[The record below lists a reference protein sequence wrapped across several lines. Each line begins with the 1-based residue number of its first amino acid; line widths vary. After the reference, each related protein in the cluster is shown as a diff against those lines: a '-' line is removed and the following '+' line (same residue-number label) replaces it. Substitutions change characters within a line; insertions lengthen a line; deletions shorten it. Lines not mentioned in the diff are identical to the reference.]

1 MTRSKQTPEHRR
13 KIGIAV
19 SKWRR
24 EHRDLISGENAPH
37 KTPHTEAAKQKMREA
52 KLGRKDS
59 EKTRQRKSEARK
71 RYLANNPEANRGK
84 NHPMFGRHLSEETKR
99 KMRKAKKGKSAEE
112 IYTDPEAYRKQRS
125 EKQKELWK
133 DPAYRKS
140 QLKKQF
146 KGRQVHPNKLE
157 RFLSELLQELFPNEY
172 KFVGDGTVIIGG
184 KLPDFINVNGQ
195 KKIIEFFGNYY
206 HKREDEEIR
215 IAYFRRYG
223 YKTLVIWEE
232 ELNDLP
238 KLKNK
243 LFRFHRS

>member
-1 MTRSKQTPEHRR
+1 M
-13 KIGIAV
+13 
-19 SKWRR
+19 
-24 EHRDLISGENAPH
+24 
-37 KTPHTEAAKQKMREA
+37 
-52 KLGRKDS
+52 
-59 EKTRQRKSEARK
+59 
-71 RYLANNPEANRGK
+71 
-84 NHPMFGRHLSEETKR
+84 
-99 KMRKAKKGKSAEE
+99 
-112 IYTDPEAYRKQRS
+112 
-125 EKQKELWK
+125 
-133 DPAYRKS
+133 
-140 QLKKQF
+140 KKQF